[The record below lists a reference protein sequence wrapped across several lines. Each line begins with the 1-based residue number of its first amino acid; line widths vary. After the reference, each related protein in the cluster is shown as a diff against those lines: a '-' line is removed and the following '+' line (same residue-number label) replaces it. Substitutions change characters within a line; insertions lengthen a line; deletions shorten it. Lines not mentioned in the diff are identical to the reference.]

1 MAQNKLPYSKKCLGL
16 MLALATVCSVS
27 PAFAAPTDV
36 ARPPGADAGGIRHS
50 VEQPLVSGP
59 ETSRVEIEV
68 ERPEPS
74 EPGEEEQGLR
84 IHVKAF
90 RITGQDLYSQEE
102 LQELVKDSVDQDLTL
117 DELQAIA
124 QKIAEHFRKDGY
136 IVANAYLPA
145 QDVAE
150 GILEIIVVPGR
161 YEGIDIRNQS
171 RLDSKIVENWLS
183 VIKPGDYVKKDVL
196 ERALLLMSDTSGV
209 SIKATLAP
217 GKASG
222 TTTLIVEIADS
233 HEMGGTFS
241 LNNHGN
247 YYTGQGRGRVS
258 VDFNNIS
265 GKGDV
270 LRLDDTYSG
279 GGMNNAALQYLLP
292 IGKNGA
298 RVGVSYST
306 MHYKL
311 GKEFKALEFGGDSK
325 VAGIF
330 ASYPVIRSR
339 DANLFVQIGYDVR
352 KLTDK
357 GFWPGYVLSDKQD
370 NIFSV
375 GLNGASRDAKGFNTY
390 DLTIATG
397 DLSFKGGRSIFGE
410 PVEQTDRLTAKT
422 AGRYTKIN
430 LGFSRQQ
437 VLSDRL
443 SFLFSVNGQAA
454 SKNLDSSQ
462 KLYLGGANAVRAYA
476 EGEASGDQGY
486 IVTGELRWNL
496 PTRSILSLQLAVFID
511 HGQVTVHKNSWP
523 GSGDNSLSLSGAG
536 LGLIANIHKDYTV
549 RLDYAKKISAKEDTA
564 APDKGGRWWLM
575 GTQYF

>member
-16 MLALATVCSVS
+16 VLALATACSVS
-27 PAFAAPTDV
+27 PVLAAPPAEV
-36 ARPPGADAGGIRHS
+36 SRPPGGDAGGIRYS
-50 VEQPLVSGP
+50 VEQPPVSGP

-68 ERPEPS
+68 EREEP
-74 EPGEEEQGLR
+74 PAGPEEEGLR

-90 RITGQDLYSQEE
+90 RITGQDIYSQEE
-102 LQELVKDSVDQDLTL
+102 LQELVRNSVGRDLTL

-124 QKIAEHFRKDGY
+124 QKIAEHFRKSGY

-150 GILEIIVVPGR
+150 GILEIIVVPGK

-183 VIKPGDYVKKDVL
+183 VIQPGDYVKKDVL

-217 GKASG
+217 GKSTG
-222 TTTLIVEIADS
+222 TTTLIVDITDSGEIT
-233 HEMGGTFS
+233 GTFS

-258 VDFNNIS
+258 VDFNNL
-265 GKGDV
+265 GGQGDV
-270 LRLDDTYSG
+270 LSLDDTYSG
-279 GGMNNAALQYLLP
+279 GGLNNAALQYLLP
-292 IGKNGA
+292 VGKDGA
-298 RVGVSYST
+298 RLGVSYST
-306 MHYKL
+306 MNYKL
-311 GKEFKALEFGGDSK
+311 GKEFKALEFDGKSK
-325 VAGIF
+325 GAGIF

-339 DANLFVQIGYDVR
+339 DTNLFAQIGYDVR
-352 KLTDK
+352 RLTDN
-357 GFWPGYVLSDKQD
+357 GFGIKMSDKRD
-370 NIFSV
+370 NVWSI
-375 GLNGASRDAKGFNTY
+375 GLNGASRDESGFNMY

-410 PVEQTDRLTAKT
+410 PAEDIDQSTAKT

-437 VLSDRL
+437 LMSERL
-443 SFLFSVNGQAA
+443 SFLFRVSGQTA

-486 IVTGELRWNL
+486 LVTGELRWSL
-496 PTRSILSLQLAVFID
+496 PTRSVPSLQLAAFID
-511 HGQVTVHKNSWP
+511 HGRVTVHKKPWN
-523 GSGDNSLSLSGAG
+523 GSGDNSLILSGAG

-549 RLDYAKKISAKEDTA
+549 RLDYAKKISAETDTA
-564 APDKGGRWWLM
+564 APDKSGRWWLT